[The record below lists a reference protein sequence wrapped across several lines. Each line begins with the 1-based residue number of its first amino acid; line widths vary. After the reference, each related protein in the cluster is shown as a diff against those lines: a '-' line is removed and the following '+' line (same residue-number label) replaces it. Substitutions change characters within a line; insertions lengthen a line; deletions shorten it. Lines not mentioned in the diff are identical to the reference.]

1 MGSSKEGDG
10 IEFAL
15 VLYKGSHELS
25 DQDKDMLSKPPCGIN
40 GYLMMIVL
48 LTQPAFST
56 LPRSGGL
63 SEKVR
68 APREGIERDQHSRP
82 RRIIL
87 WKVEGGNMREAR

>member
-1 MGSSKEGDG
+1 LVFSGVKFLARVGSSKEGDG

-15 VLYKGSHELS
+15 VLYKGGHELS

-40 GYLMMIVL
+40 GQMMIVL

-68 APREGIERDQHSRP
+68 APREG
-82 RRIIL
+82 
-87 WKVEGGNMREAR
+87 VE